1 MDGFEKVGVIVE
13 TAERT
18 FRGNLHKPVVDSNH
32 RLSDYLNEYDR
43 PFLCLTEVAINDRG
57 QTHRPGEKR
66 DFVAISTAAISFI
79 APMREVDLQGLTGR

>member
-1 MDGFEKVGVIVE
+1 MSDNQQYERVKVIVE

-18 FRGNLHKPVVDSNH
+18 FRGFLYRPVLGPDH

-43 PFLCLTEVAINDRG
+43 RFVSLSDVAINERG

-66 DFVAISTAAISFI
+66 DFVAISTSAITFL
-79 APMREVDLQGLTGR
+79 APMREGEI